1 MHTHPN
7 AFAPIPKHADKTNLW
22 LLKVQK
28 ASAHHPTYG
37 YEPHTSHGGSF
48 TMRAV
53 QTVLLLLLLL
63 LLLTPLLL
71 LTLPWAPPHA
81 HRRRRR

>member
-1 MHTHPN
+1 
-7 AFAPIPKHADKTNLW
+7 
-22 LLKVQK
+22 
-28 ASAHHPTYG
+28 
-37 YEPHTSHGGSF
+37 
-48 TMRAV
+48 MRAV
-53 QTVLLLLLLL
+53 QTVLL